1 MVFNRL
7 WSRARQ
13 DAARRPSFR
22 PGLEALEDRS
32 LPSAAGLGAALP
44 HRGITVMSRNLY
56 VGTELEPVVGAA
68 ASGNPTAVVQA
79 VSKAWADVGATD
91 FPERA
96 GALADEIKAT
106 KPQLIAL

>member
-1 MVFNRL
+1 MVFKRL
-7 WSRARQ
+7 WWRARQ
-13 DAARRPSFR
+13 DAPRRASFH
-22 PGLEALEDRS
+22 PGLESLEDRS
-32 LPSAAGLGAALP
+32 LPSATVSPPVGGLP

-79 VSKAWADVGATD
+79 VSQAWANVGATN

-96 GALADEIKAT
+96 GALADEIKAN
-106 KPQLIAL
+106 K